1 METYEQNMGYP
12 PEPEQN
18 SETAAPVNKGQ
29 RRDVGAA
36 AAGTVVLGA
45 AAYALSRMDDS
56 DGNGDGDGSDESL
69 SGLSNGDGSGLN
81 DGSNGS
87 SGASSLV
94 QPVALTDANANA
106 NANSG
111 KGGSD
116 GNLNLE
122 DMTFDE
128 AFAAA
133 RQAQGPGHHFT
144 WHGGMYNTFFQEE
157 LDKMS
162 MSERLAFVDT
172 LDLPDDSD
180 DNGPAPARRTV
191 SEGHHRAHPQ
201 HHSREESPALA
212 DNHPVEQPAPSVE
225 PMTVVPIVAASATPE
240 VVPLSADSHTDNA
253 DLLMAEST
261 TEHSDG
267 MIGPSIDSID
277 DHSHGSDEDH
287 SDASGDDHDV
297 HFTY

>member
-1 METYEQNMGYP
+1 MGYA
-12 PEPEQN
+12 PEPEPN
-18 SETAAPVNKGQ
+18 SEPAAPVNTGQ

-56 DGNGDGDGSDESL
+56 DGESGDGSDASL
-69 SGLSNGDGSGLN
+69 SGLNDGDGSGLN
-81 DGSNGS
+81 DGSNANGG

-94 QPVALTDANANA
+94 QPVALTDANA
-106 NANSG
+106 G

-116 GNLNLE
+116 GNLNLD
-122 DMTFDE
+122 DMTFEE

-162 MSERLAFVDT
+162 MSDRLAFVET

-180 DNGPAPARRTV
+180 NAPAQPRRAAA
-191 SEGHHRAHPQ
+191 EEHHRAQSPP
-201 HHSREESPALA
+201 HS
-212 DNHPVEQPAPSVE
+212 
-225 PMTVVPIVAASATPE
+225 
-240 VVPLSADSHTDNA
+240 
-253 DLLMAEST
+253 
-261 TEHSDG
+261 
-267 MIGPSIDSID
+267 
-277 DHSHGSDEDH
+277 
-287 SDASGDDHDV
+287 
-297 HFTY
+297 